1 MGDVIVD
8 EQMQSLLVRANRSF
22 VRYRGAYAKWSAMR
36 GIGYNEM
43 LVLYTIHESGFCTQK
58 QICDSFLLP
67 RQTIHNVISAMRKAG
82 TICVSAE
89 NSVGHE
95 KAFVLT
101 PEGEKYAVPLMDD
114 ITSIEERAIETL
126 GLKNFEKL
134 AYLTECYE
142 SALNSAMEERK

>member
-1 MGDVIVD
+1 MD
-8 EQMQSLLVRANRSF
+8 EQMRELLVRANRSF

-43 LVLYTIHESGFCTQK
+43 LVLYTINESGFCTQK
-58 QICDSFLLP
+58 QICESFLLP

-82 TICVSAE
+82 TVCVSPEHSA
-89 NSVGHE
+89 GHE

-101 PEGEKYAVPLMDD
+101 PDGEKYAKPLMEDLA
-114 ITSIEERAIETL
+114 SIEEKAIENL
-126 GLKNFEKL
+126 GLENFEKL

-142 SALNSAMEERK
+142 SALNLAMEERK

>member
-58 QICDSFLLP
+58 QICDSFMLP

-89 NSVGHE
+89 HSVGP
-95 KAFVLT
+95 KKRL
-101 PEGEKYAVPLMDD
+101 
-114 ITSIEERAIETL
+114 
-126 GLKNFEKL
+126 
-134 AYLTECYE
+134 C
-142 SALNSAMEERK
+142 

>member
-1 MGDVIVD
+1 MD
-8 EQMQSLLVRANRSF
+8 EQMRELLVRANRSF

-43 LVLYTIHESGFCTQK
+43 LVLYTINESGFCTQK
-58 QICDSFLLP
+58 QICESFLLP

-82 TICVSAE
+82 TVCVSPE
-89 NSVGHE
+89 HSTGHE

-101 PEGEKYAVPLMDD
+101 PDGEKYAKPLMEDLA
-114 ITSIEERAIETL
+114 SIEEKAIENL
-126 GLKNFEKL
+126 GLENFEKL

-142 SALNSAMEERK
+142 SALNLAMEERK

>member
-1 MGDVIVD
+1 MD
-8 EQMQSLLVRANRSF
+8 EQMRGLLVRANRSF

-43 LVLYTIHESGFCTQK
+43 LVLYTINESGFCTQK
-58 QICDSFLLP
+58 QICESFLLP

-82 TICVSAE
+82 TVCVSPE
-89 NSVGHE
+89 HSKGHE

-101 PEGEKYAVPLMDD
+101 PDGEKYAKPLMEDLA
-114 ITSIEERAIETL
+114 SIEEKAIENL
-126 GLKNFEKL
+126 GLENFEKL

>member
-1 MGDVIVD
+1 MD
-8 EQMQSLLVRANRSF
+8 EQMRELLVRANRSF

-43 LVLYTIHESGFCTQK
+43 LVLYTINESGFCTQK
-58 QICDSFLLP
+58 QICESFLLP

-82 TICVSAE
+82 TVCVSPE
-89 NSVGHE
+89 HSKGHE

-101 PEGEKYAVPLMDD
+101 PDGEKYAKPLMEDLA
-114 ITSIEERAIETL
+114 SIEEKAIENL
-126 GLKNFEKL
+126 GLENFEKL

-142 SALNSAMEERK
+142 SALNLAMEERK